1 MKKEGLSVG
10 STTIVER
17 QVGSGLSRERRA
29 AGALPEPQA
38 GAGPRGPVGPLVGQ
52 TVVIKY
58 GGSAMD
64 EPQLRDLFS
73 RDIALVRTLGIL
85 PVVVHGGGPQ
95 IDRLMKR
102 LGKSPHFIGGLRVTD
117 DETMDIVEMVL
128 AGSIN
133 KDIVGAI
140 SAHAGRAVGL
150 CGADAG
156 LIRADRRRHVLPD
169 GREIDLGRV
178 GDVKVVNTE
187 PLELLQNN
195 GFVPVLAPLGIG
207 PQGELLNINAD
218 LVAGDVA
225 AALGAVKVIFL
236 SDVPGI
242 RGRDGHLLRRVT
254 LSELDVLG
262 REGVIDGGMLPKV
275 EACARALKG
284 GVGSAYIVD
293 GRLPNALLLKLFTH
307 TGLGTE
313 ITL

>member
-1 MKKEGLSVG
+1 MGVVTSIEPA
-10 STTIVER
+10 
-17 QVGSGLSRERRA
+17 SGT
-29 AGALPEPQA
+29 LPH
-38 GAGPRGPVGPLVGQ
+38 GHLGPLHGQ

-58 GGSAMD
+58 GGAAM
-64 EPQLRDLFS
+64 EKPGLRDLFS
-73 RDIALVRTLGIL
+73 RDVALVRTLGVQ

-95 IDRLMKR
+95 IDRMMKR

-133 KDIVGAI
+133 KGIVGAI
-140 SAHAGRAVGL
+140 SAHDSRAVGL
-150 CGADAG
+150 CGGDAG
-156 LIRADRRRHVLPD
+156 LIRATRRHHVLPD

-178 GDVKVVNTE
+178 GDVKSVDPE
-187 PLELLQNN
+187 PLELLQEH

-218 LVAGDVA
+218 LVAADVA
-225 AALGAVKVIFL
+225 AALGAVMVIFL
-236 SDVPGI
+236 SDIPGI
-242 RGRDGHLLRRVT
+242 HGHDGRVLHRVT
-254 LSELDVLG
+254 LAELDALTRDG
-262 REGVIDGGMLPKV
+262 IIEGGMLPKV

-284 GVGSAYIVD
+284 GVGGAYIVD

-313 ITL
+313 VAL

>member
-1 MKKEGLSVG
+1 
-10 STTIVER
+10 
-17 QVGSGLSRERRA
+17 
-29 AGALPEPQA
+29 
-38 GAGPRGPVGPLVGQ
+38 
-52 TVVIKY
+52 
-58 GGSAMD
+58 
-64 EPQLRDLFS
+64 
-73 RDIALVRTLGIL
+73 
-85 PVVVHGGGPQ
+85 
-95 IDRLMKR
+95 MKR
-102 LGKSPHFIGGLRVTD
+102 LGKSPHFIGGLRITD
-117 DETMDIVEMVL
+117 DETMNIVEMVL

-133 KDIVGAI
+133 KEIVGAI
-140 SAHAGRAVGL
+140 SAHGGRAVGL
-150 CGADAG
+150 CGGDAG

-178 GDVKVVNTE
+178 GDVKVVDTE
-187 PLELLQNN
+187 ALELLQEH

-242 RGRDGHLLRRVT
+242 RGRDGRLLQRVT
-254 LSELDVLG
+254 LSELDALT
-262 REGVIDGGMLPKV
+262 REGVIEGGMLPKV

-313 ITL
+313 IAL